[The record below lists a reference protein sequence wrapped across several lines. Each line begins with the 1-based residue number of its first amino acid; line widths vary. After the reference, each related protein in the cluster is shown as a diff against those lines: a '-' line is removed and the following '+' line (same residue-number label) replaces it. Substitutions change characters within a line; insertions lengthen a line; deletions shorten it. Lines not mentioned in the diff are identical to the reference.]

1 VSELRKFD
9 VVLFGATG
17 FTGRLV
23 ADYLA
28 QTAPTLRWAIAGR
41 SRDKLAQ
48 VKSELAARHPA
59 LAGLEVLLADA
70 ADAAALST
78 VARDARVVCTTV
90 GPYSVHGRELATA
103 CAEQG
108 TGYCDLAGEVNFIR
122 DSIDRNHA
130 RAEQTGARI
139 VHCCGFDSIPSDLG
153 VHLLGE
159 HFRQQ
164 GQTLKKASFF
174 VGPMKG
180 GISGGTIASMLAM
193 LEEAGLDPRQRRL
206 MGDPYALIPDR
217 DKDRGPD
224 SGDQVTPKFEPLIG
238 AWTGPFVM
246 AAINTR
252 VVRRTNAITGYPY
265 GKDFRYR
272 EAMVFG
278 KGPKGAAAA
287 AGFSAGVAAFVT
299 IGSTGPGRSILKP
312 LLPAPGQG
320 PSKAQRDAGFFRV
333 RIVGQSESGGRAVAR
348 VEGKSD
354 PGYGETAKMLG
365 ESALCLA
372 LDGDRLEPRH
382 GVLTPASAMGNR
394 LIERLRAAG
403 MTFAIEG

>member
-1 VSELRKFD
+1 
-9 VVLFGATG
+9 
-17 FTGRLV
+17 
-23 ADYLA
+23 
-28 QTAPTLRWAIAGR
+28 
-41 SRDKLAQ
+41 
-48 VKSELAARHPA
+48 
-59 LAGLEVLLADA
+59 
-70 ADAAALST
+70 
-78 VARDARVVCTTV
+78 
-90 GPYSVHGRELATA
+90 
-103 CAEQG
+103 
-108 TGYCDLAGEVNFIR
+108 
-122 DSIDRNHA
+122 
-130 RAEQTGARI
+130 
-139 VHCCGFDSIPSDLG
+139 
-153 VHLLGE
+153 
-159 HFRQQ
+159 
-164 GQTLKKASFF
+164 
-174 VGPMKG
+174 MKG

-193 LEEAGLDPRQRRL
+193 LEEAGRDPRQRRL

-224 SGDQVTPKFEPLIG
+224 RGDQVTPKFEPLIG

-287 AGFSAGVAAFVT
+287 AGFSASVAAFVT